1 MLDSILTPALIATA
15 AALVV
20 HYVITRRSESARYP
34 PGPLCFP
41 LLGSL
46 PIIIWFGG
54 KLSKLFECCHKKY
67 GDVSI
72 VLYFCLLYTID
83 FCSRNSRLVQWL
95 GHGLRNPKAAGLNT
109 GHFLCCW
116 LPQLHLYYA
125 KLMSMQCSLLSG
137 PVGGMD
143 TKSNANYYHYID
155 LIGLTAPTKRWLADC
170 LWRRSGFCKVPTEIG
185 KQCYKCRCNL
195 EIGQIWCHQ
204 RPNALNSMDS
214 CPLLEKGTHF

>member
-1 MLDSILTPALIATA
+1 MLGSILTPALIATA
-15 AALVV
+15 SALVV

-83 FCSRNSRLVQWL
+83 ICSRNSRLVQWL

-155 LIGLTAPTKRWLADC
+155 WPYRTHKKVISRLHAETLWL
-170 LWRRSGFCKVPTEIG
+170 LKIPYSNRESVLQMQIKPKNRSDMISSVARVP
-185 KQCYKCRCNL
+185 
-195 EIGQIWCHQ
+195 
-204 RPNALNSMDS
+204 
-214 CPLLEKGTHF
+214 